1 MWKYQCRHSL
11 NGQDGDLES
20 FCTDIYSVRM
30 AQRAAAR
37 HFLVRK
43 NKFAPQSCSDS
54 GEEPTVDSEREPS
67 PPPLDAR
74 LHHLSASLTLCK
86 ETLARKKGKSR
97 KLKTEITNLQEK
109 SDKNDEVFAYLKD
122 AHRTSKQN
130 EHLREAL
137 KHKAAALAGDISR
150 LQEKVAEGSGVFQRA
165 AALRLAVTQGNGLQ
179 LEALSVRE
187 LQLLAQSRLSSLLR
201 LQAAVAER
209 VEKMQEAELCAV
221 CLTRAKSEITLPCGH
236 FVLCRGCL
244 AACVRCPV
252 CRARVAEAYSV
263 A

>member
-1 MWKYQCRHSL
+1 
-11 NGQDGDLES
+11 
-20 FCTDIYSVRM
+20 M
-30 AQRAAAR
+30 AQRTAAR

-43 NKFAPQSCSDS
+43 NKFAPESDS

-74 LHHLSASLTLCK
+74 LHHLTASLTLCK
-86 ETLARKKGKSR
+86 ETLARKKDKAR
-97 KLKTEITNLQEK
+97 KLRTETANLQEK
-109 SDKNDEVFAYLKD
+109 ADKNEEAFAYLKD

-130 EHLREAL
+130 EHLRETL
-137 KHKAAALAGDISR
+137 KQKAAVLSADIAR
-150 LQEKVAEGSGVFQRA
+150 LQEKVSEGSGVFQRA
-165 AALRLAVTQGNGLQ
+165 AALRLAIAQGNGLQ
-179 LEALSVRE
+179 LEALSIRE
-187 LQLLAQSRLSSLLR
+187 LQQLAQSRLSNLMR
-201 LQAAVAER
+201 LQAAVSER
-209 VEKMQEAELCAV
+209 VEKVQEADLCAV

-252 CRARVAEAYSV
+252 CRARVAESYSV